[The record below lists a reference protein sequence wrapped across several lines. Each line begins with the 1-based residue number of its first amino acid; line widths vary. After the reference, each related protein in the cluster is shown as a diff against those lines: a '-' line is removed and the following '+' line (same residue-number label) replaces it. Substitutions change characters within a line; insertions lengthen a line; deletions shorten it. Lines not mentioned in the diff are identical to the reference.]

1 VYRDHHERV
10 LSPVPELPDEI
21 FSNQK
26 SQCGYLYVF
35 WRALE
40 LKMLVYFM
48 ATWNISW
55 PFDIFYGRLVH
66 FPPLEYVLTR
76 KVGQPEQK
84 IPGLNPA
91 RV

>member
-1 VYRDHHERV
+1 MWV
-10 LSPVPELPDEI
+10 PVCILEGLGIENVGI
-21 FSNQK
+21 F
-26 SQCGYLYVF
+26 CGH
-35 WRALE
+35 LE
-40 LKMLVYFM
+40 YFM
-48 ATWNISW
+48 AIWNISW